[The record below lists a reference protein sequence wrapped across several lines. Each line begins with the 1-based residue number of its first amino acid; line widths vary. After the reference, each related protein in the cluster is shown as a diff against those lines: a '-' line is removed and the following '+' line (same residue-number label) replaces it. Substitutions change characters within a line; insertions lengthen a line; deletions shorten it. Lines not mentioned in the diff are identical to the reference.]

1 MTKDEIQQEMKKELP
16 KLIHKW
22 SPIIPLVKSYLKTT
36 YSLIMDKLTLTP
48 EEQAAQKIQ
57 QDVMMKFVDQLP
69 NILTDERF
77 IEAAAAFAGKVEEM
91 SRPQLEEKEDEFE
104 LPNQKGGC

>member
-1 MTKDEIQQEMKKELP
+1 
-16 KLIHKW
+16 
-22 SPIIPLVKSYLKTT
+22 
-36 YSLIMDKLTLTP
+36 
-48 EEQAAQKIQ
+48 
-57 QDVMMKFVDQLP
+57 MMKFVDQLP

-104 LPNQKGGC
+104 LPN